1 MIVFRTLLKLT
12 VALLIV
18 AAYSIVLTHGA
29 VLHELAP

>member
-1 MIVFRTLLKLT
+1 MIVVRTLLKLT

-18 AAYSIVLTHGA
+18 VAYSIVLTHGT